1 MLEKI
6 IELTNEYIEGM
17 PKKERK
23 NMDSFL
29 PVWKLLVLC
38 RGYIILMKKQTE

>member
-17 PKKERK
+17 PKRNVKIWAIFTSIETARFMAGLY
-23 NMDSFL
+23 NIDEN
-29 PVWKLLVLC
+29 
-38 RGYIILMKKQTE
+38 RIR

>member
-23 NMDSFL
+23 KYGQFFTSMETARLWQD
-29 PVWKLLVLC
+29 
-38 RGYIILMKKQTE
+38 YIILMKNRIR

>member
-1 MLEKI
+1 MEYVRKI

-23 NMDSFL
+23 NMDSFYQYGNCSFY
-29 PVWKLLVLC
+29 VGV
-38 RGYIILMKKQTE
+38 I